1 MTLIKIYY
9 ESSEEMLPLSGLEFS
24 PDLLIRLDELGM
36 ITLHQEQ
43 ISSSDLRRVKRILR
57 LKSLLGV
64 NLTGAAIILDL
75 LDRIEELEA
84 EIQSLKWR

>member
-1 MTLIKIYY
+1 MTLVKIYY
-9 ESSEEMLPLSGLEFS
+9 ENSEEMLPLSSLDFH
-24 PDLLIRLDELGM
+24 PDLLIHLAELGI
-36 ITLHQEQ
+36 ITLQQ
-43 ISSSDLRRVKRILR
+43 NMISISDLRRVNKILR

-75 LDRIEELEA
+75 LDRIETLEA